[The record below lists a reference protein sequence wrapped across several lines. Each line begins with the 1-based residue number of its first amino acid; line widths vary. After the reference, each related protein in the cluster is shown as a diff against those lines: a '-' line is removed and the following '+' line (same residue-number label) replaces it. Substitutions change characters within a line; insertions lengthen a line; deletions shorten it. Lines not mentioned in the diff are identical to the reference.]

1 MNKAT
6 NWMLTALLTI
16 GLSMGFIACSDDDDD
31 NNGGVPTNEAEYQ
44 ESQLGW
50 DIITQLT
57 SERTAPEGWQNM
69 TFEPTI
75 GKASEADPYTRIV
88 STNDVAAAAERFG
101 GLVGLPD
108 LISETTTSF
117 TYNQEGMGKL
127 TYQMGSVGG
136 QYLAQVDVDL
146 KQVPHLKKIL
156 YQTPEQMGNNSS
168 FAGTAWYR
176 FGDVVQD
183 QKGYYWICVR
193 PAFGPEGKED
203 SHWMCFS
210 HKLPEANIKPYKTS
224 TGNQNYLPTGLGKS
238 TEHMQNAAEML
249 YAILHPD
256 DWQNTLS
263 NKTKPKMFNDFS
275 PQNVQYHNMYFWK
288 KVCLAWEEED
298 LFNLVL
304 GIPKETLD
312 NDKEWHM
319 LYSGYSWWFT
329 TSWEC
334 TLYEATFKNGPE
346 KKANMHDVTYSK
358 PTKDMHNITLDAKD
372 GRKTGTVSGDFFGN
386 DGKLRWYVRYKKGSE
401 LGGGMYNVKLKIDN
415 CTDIY
420 AYNIHY
426 HYPSLNE
433 GPEKTTKD
441 DVDAILDEQ
450 NIPEGQYLI
459 KVTKEDLGKIVGQ
472 DGKIY
477 NSIQDAE
484 KAKTKAVAMIVDIKN
499 TDYEYYEDNTY
510 IRRAYVETNTGRI
523 TKGIA
528 IALEDG
534 NVSLRGS
541 EEDIIAQ
548 TKDAYTPVRQYDN
561 TWYSQ
566 HMLET
571 ATGEWLVPNDYHWQ
585 RMLLA
590 YGAHRIYPH
599 DYLTDNVE
607 RLYNSDKDNEL
618 TNSTAFLTSL
628 RVMKASLSEGDY
640 IIAGGEALIERKLQ
654 PLSIKVSNNTMFW
667 NPYSYGNKVRYVLVW

>member
-6 NWMLTALLTI
+6 NWMLTALLAM
-16 GLSMGFIACSDDDDD
+16 GLSMGFIACSDDDDN

-57 SERTAPEGWQNM
+57 SERTAPEGWQSM

-88 STNDVAAAAERFG
+88 ATNDVAAASERFG

-136 QYLAQVDVDL
+136 QYVAQVDVDL

-156 YQTPEQMGNNSS
+156 YQTPEQIGNNGY
-168 FAGTAWYR
+168 FAGTAYYR

-183 QKGYYWICVR
+183 KDDYYWICVR

-263 NKTKPKMFNDFS
+263 NQTKPKMFNDFS

-319 LYSGYSWWFT
+319 LYSGYSWWCT

-334 TLYEATFKNGPE
+334 TL
-346 KKANMHDVTYSK
+346 
-358 PTKDMHNITLDAKD
+358 
-372 GRKTGTVSGDFFGN
+372 
-386 DGKLRWYVRYKKGSE
+386 
-401 LGGGMYNVKLKIDN
+401 
-415 CTDIY
+415 
-420 AYNIHY
+420 
-426 HYPSLNE
+426 
-433 GPEKTTKD
+433 
-441 DVDAILDEQ
+441 
-450 NIPEGQYLI
+450 
-459 KVTKEDLGKIVGQ
+459 
-472 DGKIY
+472 
-477 NSIQDAE
+477 
-484 KAKTKAVAMIVDIKN
+484 
-499 TDYEYYEDNTY
+499 
-510 IRRAYVETNTGRI
+510 
-523 TKGIA
+523 
-528 IALEDG
+528 
-534 NVSLRGS
+534 
-541 EEDIIAQ
+541 
-548 TKDAYTPVRQYDN
+548 
-561 TWYSQ
+561 
-566 HMLET
+566 
-571 ATGEWLVPNDYHWQ
+571 
-585 RMLLA
+585 
-590 YGAHRIYPH
+590 
-599 DYLTDNVE
+599 
-607 RLYNSDKDNEL
+607 
-618 TNSTAFLTSL
+618 
-628 RVMKASLSEGDY
+628 
-640 IIAGGEALIERKLQ
+640 
-654 PLSIKVSNNTMFW
+654 
-667 NPYSYGNKVRYVLVW
+667 